1 MAGLPP
7 RLTQP
12 EIEAIVD
19 IPQSQLRRVGGGGF
33 GDTYKVVYGGKTYL
47 RKDIE
52 FHGDTFTKWSFGTE
66 VKYLELVC
74 SHPLY
79 SMIPLTPYYFG
90 SMIRGDTGYII
101 EELFS
106 GADLDKLLNN
116 RFVTQEEADFIYA
129 NHLFQSLAIE
139 RPFLYTDVGGGSTE
153 LTLFH
158 HNKAEASTSF
168 KIGTIR
174 LLQNKVSEETWEEL
188 KKWIKDNCKGKKN
201 LEIIGSGGNINQ
213 LSKMTK
219 SRKTSELDYDVL
231 KDIYQDIKNRT
242 YEERI
247 SELGL
252 KPDRADVIEPAA
264 EIFLN
269 VMRWSGAEVVNVPKT
284 GMGDGVI
291 RKLYQEYKMK

>member
-1 MAGLPP
+1 MNILKFAAIDIGSNAI
-7 RLTQP
+7 RLIIYYVVEDAKGTIFNKNESYRVPLRLGKESFENGQIS
-12 EIEAIVD
+12 ETTIQNLVYTMTAFDRLMRVHEVISYRACATSAMRDAKNNLEIVD
-19 IPQSQLRRVGGGGF
+19 EVR
-33 GDTYKVVYGGKTYL
+33 DKTGI
-47 RKDIE
+47 KIE
-52 FHGDTFTKWSFGTE
+52 
-66 VKYLELVC
+66 
-74 SHPLY
+74 
-79 SMIPLTPYYFG
+79 
-90 SMIRGDTGYII
+90 II
-101 EELFS
+101 S
-106 GADLDKLLNN
+106 G
-116 RFVTQEEADFIYA
+116 QEEADFIYA

-153 LTLFH
+153 FTLFH

-174 LLQNKVSEETWEEL
+174 LLQNKVSEETWEEM

-219 SRKTSELDYDVL
+219 SRKTSELDYEVL
-231 KDIYQDIKNRT
+231 KEIYQDIKKRT

-291 RKLYQEYKMK
+291 RKLYQEYKTK

>member
-1 MAGLPP
+1 MNILKFAAIDIGSNAI
-7 RLTQP
+7 RLIIYYVVEDSKGTIFNKNESYRVPLRLGKESFENGQISP
-12 EIEAIVD
+12 DTIKKLVYTMTAFDRLMKVHEVISYRACATSAMRDAKNNLEIVD
-19 IPQSQLRRVGGGGF
+19 
-33 GDTYKVVYGGKTYL
+33 
-47 RKDIE
+47 
-52 FHGDTFTKWSFGTE
+52 E
-66 VKYLELVC
+66 VKDKSGIKIE
-74 SHPLY
+74 
-79 SMIPLTPYYFG
+79 
-90 SMIRGDTGYII
+90 II
-101 EELFS
+101 S
-106 GADLDKLLNN
+106 G
-116 RFVTQEEADFIYA
+116 QEEADFIYA

-139 RPFLYTDVGGGSTE
+139 RPFMYVDVGGGSTE

-174 LLQNKVSEETWEEL
+174 LLQNKVSEETWDEM
-188 KKWIKDNCKGKKN
+188 KKWVKENSKGKKN

-231 KDIYQDIKNRT
+231 KDIYQDIKKRT

-291 RKLYQEYKMK
+291 RKLYQEYKSK

>member
-1 MAGLPP
+1 MNILKFAAIDIGSNAI
-7 RLTQP
+7 RLIIYYVVEDAKGTIFNKNESYRVPLRLGKESFENGQIS
-12 EIEAIVD
+12 EDTIKNLVYTMTAFDRLMKVHEVISYRACATSAMRDAKNNVEIVD
-19 IPQSQLRRVGGGGF
+19 
-33 GDTYKVVYGGKTYL
+33 
-47 RKDIE
+47 
-52 FHGDTFTKWSFGTE
+52 E
-66 VKYLELVC
+66 VKEK
-74 SHPLY
+74 
-79 SMIPLTPYYFG
+79 
-90 SMIRGDTGYII
+90 TGIKIEII
-101 EELFS
+101 S
-106 GADLDKLLNN
+106 G
-116 RFVTQEEADFIYA
+116 QEEADFIYA

-174 LLQNKVSEETWEEL
+174 LLQNKVSEETWEEM

-231 KDIYQDIKNRT
+231 KDIYQDIKKRS

>member
-1 MAGLPP
+1 MNILKFAAIDIGSNAI
-7 RLTQP
+7 RLIIYYVVEDAKGTIFNKNESYRVPLRLGKESFENGQIS
-12 EIEAIVD
+12 ETTIRNLVYTMTAFDRLMKVHEVISYRTCATSAMRDAKNNMEIVD
-19 IPQSQLRRVGGGGF
+19 
-33 GDTYKVVYGGKTYL
+33 
-47 RKDIE
+47 
-52 FHGDTFTKWSFGTE
+52 E
-66 VKYLELVC
+66 VKEK
-74 SHPLY
+74 
-79 SMIPLTPYYFG
+79 
-90 SMIRGDTGYII
+90 TGIKIEII
-101 EELFS
+101 S
-106 GADLDKLLNN
+106 G
-116 RFVTQEEADFIYA
+116 QEEADFIYA

-174 LLQNKVSEETWEEL
+174 LLQNKVSEETWEEM

-231 KDIYQDIKNRT
+231 KDIYQDIKKRS

-291 RKLYQEYKMK
+291 RKLYQDYKMK